1 MSLLVGNGMK
11 QAEERLA
18 VPARVDRRATAYVQ
32 RLRDADEQS
41 LFLVEPAD
49 LLLQEVEQVRLYRQ
63 PVIRET
69 PRPPVFRSNGFA
81 FHAANYSGNRVES
94 QDK

>member
-1 MSLLVGNGMK
+1 
-11 QAEERLA
+11 
-18 VPARVDRRATAYVQ
+18 
-32 RLRDADEQS
+32 
-41 LFLVEPAD
+41 
-49 LLLQEVEQVRLYRQ
+49 RLYRQ

-94 QDK
+94 QDKCLWRNDLPPPQNEKTLDGAAPF